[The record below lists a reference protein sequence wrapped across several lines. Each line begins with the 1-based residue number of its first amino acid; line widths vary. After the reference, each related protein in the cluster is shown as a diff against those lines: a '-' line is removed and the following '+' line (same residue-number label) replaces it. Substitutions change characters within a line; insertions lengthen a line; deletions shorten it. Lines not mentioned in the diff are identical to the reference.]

1 MVAAV
6 VEVVVESNFHHV
18 LCSDQDQ
25 TWFPL
30 AHHQHPYGSV
40 EAEVVVPEV
49 VLVAQVHQWDRIPA
63 WICHLLVVQV
73 VALVV
78 EVAEEA
84 AEAKV
89 VGPEGDWV
97 VA

>member
-1 MVAAV
+1 M
-6 VEVVVESNFHHV
+6 ESNFPRV

-63 WICHLLVVQV
+63 WICHLLVAQV
-73 VALVV
+73 VAFALRVDAKDAGTA
-78 EVAEEA
+78 EKDARSRRLSAAVACA
-84 AEAKV
+84 
-89 VGPEGDWV
+89 
-97 VA
+97 

>member
-1 MVAAV
+1 MVEAV
-6 VEVVVESNFHHV
+6 VE
-18 LCSDQDQ
+18 
-25 TWFPL
+25 
-30 AHHQHPYGSV
+30 
-40 EAEVVVPEV
+40 
-49 VLVAQVHQWDRIPA
+49 
-63 WICHLLVVQV
+63 V

>member
-1 MVAAV
+1 ME
-6 VEVVVESNFHHV
+6 VEVESNFHHV
-18 LCSDQDQ
+18 WCSDQDQ
-25 TWFPL
+25 TWSLL

-78 EVAEEA
+78 DLLEDYPEVR
-84 AEAKV
+84 
-89 VGPEGDWV
+89 PEDPHL
-97 VA
+97 